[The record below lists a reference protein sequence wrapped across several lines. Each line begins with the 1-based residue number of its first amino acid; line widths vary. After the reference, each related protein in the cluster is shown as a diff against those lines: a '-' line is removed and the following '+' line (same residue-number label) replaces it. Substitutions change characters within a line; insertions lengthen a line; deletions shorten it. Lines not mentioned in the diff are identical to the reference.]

1 MKTTIDADGTFK
13 QYRFPADTTPIT
25 IFHSPVDRATMVAQM
40 AKLLSEQDTSFVS
53 LPQASFVLV
62 RDLDRGQ
69 LHVQTQVGTISMP
82 LHHAFSIVLD
92 FVERT

>member
-13 QYRFPADTTPIT
+13 QYRFPSDTVPIT
-25 IFHSPVDRATMVAQM
+25 LFHSPADRATMVAQM
-40 AKLLSEQDTSFVS
+40 AKLLGEQDPAHVS
-53 LPQASFVLV
+53 VAHTSFVLV

-69 LHVQTQVGTISMP
+69 LHVQTQVGTFSMP

-92 FVERT
+92 FAECA